1 MSIQRLHPPAETATK
16 TQDTITRIP
25 MEGIV
30 PLLVLVISIGQTVPR
45 VEPGFHWVLGI
56 QMETLPYLY
65 HPEKP
70 CQFLAARLR
79 ISLPDL
85 RGMSGQT
92 EHYAQNQM
100 RTQQNILVSII
111 IATSIGSFGDFS
123 SVNADDFLTTTI
135 QELTFKNESL
145 DSALA
150 TLSKK
155 AREAGAEKIGYRGL
169 IYSETELPSSN
180 LTLELNNVSFGY
192 SLSMICEVNSLEFY
206 IKNNMVIIQK
216 KLTKTYETIILT
228 PRLLDAL
235 GVIGPVTPEGIRNGL
250 LGLTLRI
257 ENHDKIVVP
266 ESSEFAVIEI
276 SQAESNSLQVIVD
289 LINRGLKVKPD

>member
-1 MSIQRLHPPAETATK
+1 
-16 TQDTITRIP
+16 
-25 MEGIV
+25 
-30 PLLVLVISIGQTVPR
+30 
-45 VEPGFHWVLGI
+45 
-56 QMETLPYLY
+56 
-65 HPEKP
+65 
-70 CQFLAARLR
+70 
-79 ISLPDL
+79 
-85 RGMSGQT
+85 MSGQT

-206 IKNNMVIIQK
+206 TKNNMVIIQK